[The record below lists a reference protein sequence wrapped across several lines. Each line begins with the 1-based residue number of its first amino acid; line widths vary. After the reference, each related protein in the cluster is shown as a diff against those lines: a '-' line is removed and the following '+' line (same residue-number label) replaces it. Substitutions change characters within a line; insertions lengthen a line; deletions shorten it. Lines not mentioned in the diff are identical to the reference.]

1 MRRNT
6 LFYLFMAAIA
16 CLGGVIFTGCSSD
29 DISEKRDYISFTPM
43 DIGFQKFENHKGT
56 TRAQSDPVSSYG
68 VTCSVCELSQSYTDV
83 ESGSYFYNEEILAEN
98 GRCNFLWPTDMYK
111 ISFFAYAPYGNSLF
125 KLSSAKTKTGRP
137 TYSYTV
143 PANPEQHI
151 DVITAEVLDMK
162 VSEKTGPVSL
172 NFSHRCSDVRFVIK
186 NRNPVDGLTVKS
198 VTLCGM
204 KYSGTLEGDTW
215 SLSGQ
220 SNSSSSYPFTLTANT
235 NIGASSTVDVTG
247 TSKHFIVLPQT
258 ISTGTEFLVI
268 KTVEYGQEKTYSNT
282 LNADF
287 SLVAGKSY
295 TFNVTLGLGE
305 MVVDSDTDIRDW
317 EVEVKYLN
325 AQVGSDNGIFTQPTI
340 SNGESISIEDWIA
353 E

>member
-1 MRRNT
+1 M
-6 LFYLFMAAIA
+6 
-16 CLGGVIFTGCSSD
+16 GGVILTGCSSD
-29 DISEKRDYISFTPM
+29 DILEERNYISFTPM

-56 TRAQSDPVSSYG
+56 TRAQSDPVTSYG

-98 GRCNFLWPTDMYK
+98 GKCNFYWPTEMYK

-162 VSEKTGPVSL
+162 VAEKTGSVSL
-172 NFSHRCSDVRFVIK
+172 NFLHRCSDVRFVIK
-186 NRNPVDGLTVKS
+186 NQNPLDGLTVKS

-235 NIGASSTVDVTG
+235 NIAASSIVDVTG

-258 ISTGTEFLVI
+258 ISMGTEFLVI
-268 KTVEYGQEKTYSNT
+268 KTVEYGQEKTYSKA
-282 LNADF
+282 LDEDF
-287 SLVAGKSY
+287 SFVAGKSY

-305 MVVDSDTDIRDW
+305 MVVDSDTDIKDW

-325 AQVGSDNGIFTQPTI
+325 ASGASDNGIFTQPSI
-340 SNGESISIEDWIA
+340 SNGESISIVDWI
-353 E
+353 EG